1 MTTYRIA
8 VGFTKLYLVNVAAPD
23 KATALEWIAAG
34 WHANAGKHW
43 DHCRMGD
50 AVPVFTV
57 EGWHGCPDG
66 RLADL
71 AHDAVSSEETC
82 KDDLVSTLKR

>member
-23 KATALEWIAAG
+23 KATALEWIAAD
-34 WHANAGKHW
+34 WRANAGKHW
-43 DHCRMGD
+43 DHCRMAD

-66 RLADL
+66 HLRDIVTERRSAERDCNGVK
-71 AHDAVSSEETC
+71 HAVC
-82 KDDLVSTLKR
+82 